1 MSEHNITKSLQ
12 QNYLIITITITIMN
26 VILRVML
33 YTVRRMLCYNEFTN
47 ISTIL
52 EIITVIIIIADNG
65 AVIYQQQ

>member
-12 QNYLIITITITIMN
+12 QNYLIITITIMN